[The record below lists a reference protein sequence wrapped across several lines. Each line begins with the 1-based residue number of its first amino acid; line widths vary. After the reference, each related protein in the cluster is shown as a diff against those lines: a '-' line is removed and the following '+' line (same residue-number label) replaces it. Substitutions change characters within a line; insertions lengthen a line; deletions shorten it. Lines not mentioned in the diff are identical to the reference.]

1 MTAKLQRFATLRA
14 NRLRGDGG
22 GDKIR
27 LEGME
32 QPSAK
37 IYTFKLAMV
46 FENAKMTDFHKTWWQ
61 GMKEETAHKFDCG
74 NSHGLLFPVVFVVFI
89 GKNNRFSEVIVG
101 DDPTVGNT
109 NAICVA
115 GKIFYDVVRAMIRFF
130 QVAEELGAVQG
141 VFERIRKWGGFG

>member
-1 MTAKLQRFATLRA
+1 MTAKLQRFATLWA
-14 NRLRGDGG
+14 SRLRGDGE

-37 IYTFKLAMV
+37 IYAFKLTSV

-61 GMKEETAHKFDCG
+61 DMKEETTHKFDCG
-74 NSHGLLFPVVFVVFI
+74 NSHGFLFPVVFVVFI
-89 GKNNRFSEVIVG
+89 GKSNRFSEFIVG
-101 DDPTVGNT
+101 DDPTVGDT
-109 NAICVA
+109 NAVCVA
-115 GKIFYDVVRAMIRFF
+115 GKIFYDIVRAIIRFF

-141 VFERIRKWGGFG
+141 VFKRIWKWGSFG